1 MKWRSNG
8 ALLWCPVVPTRRNN
22 SARELSVFAESAMAV
37 KRVVMQHFSMNLA
50 LEARLRSLDEDSGLG
65 HEPEVVEMET
75 DPDSAGI
82 LASSEA
88 DEGADLDEAI
98 HFGHLS
104 LESER
109 SRSAVDSGRVNN
121 NNGKKDGEEEVD
133 VVAVATGGGGG
144 RKKVTFGLAPPSQSG
159 LAQRRLKSCLSLDA
173 SSTSGS
179 NSSNASQ

>member
-1 MKWRSNG
+1 
-8 ALLWCPVVPTRRNN
+8 
-22 SARELSVFAESAMAV
+22 MAV

-65 HEPEVVEMET
+65 HEPEVVDMET

-82 LASSEA
+82 VGMVAS
-88 DEGADLDEAI
+88 DLDGDLDEAI

-104 LESER
+104 LEQEAGPVET
-109 SRSAVDSGRVNN
+109 AVNSNSSNN
-121 NNGKKDGEEEVD
+121 KNRKEE
-133 VVAVATGGGGG
+133 G

-173 SSTSGS
+173 STS
-179 NSSNASQ
+179 SSSSASQ